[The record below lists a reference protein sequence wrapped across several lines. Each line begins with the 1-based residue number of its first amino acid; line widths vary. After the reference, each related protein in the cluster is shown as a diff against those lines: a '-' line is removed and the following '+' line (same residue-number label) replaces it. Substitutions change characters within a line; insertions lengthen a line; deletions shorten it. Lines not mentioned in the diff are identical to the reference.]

1 MKDKKFYADLLA
13 QGDGVL
19 NLTPTWVPRPFNK
32 PGRRIRLHPDDTYA
46 MGMKRGAI
54 VERWFSSITKVETE
68 GAEEFEGMSF
78 VNTDNNPAHKELFK
92 KSGAD
97 RQIRHMADVFQI
109 LRLQRAA
116 VPPCAS

>member
-78 VNTDNNPAHKELFK
+78 V
-92 KSGAD
+92 
-97 RQIRHMADVFQI
+97 RQQSRT
-109 LRLQRAA
+109 
-116 VPPCAS
+116 